1 VVGLLAAQL
10 LSGLSLTAFEGT
22 TDARIARDLRPGDVT
37 TGLALSTATRAL
49 GSSLAV
55 RFLPLIVAA
64 PAIGWLSAVLAGVLA
79 TGGTVTILAART
91 LEAAPGAVRPASA
104 PPG

>member
-1 VVGLLAAQL
+1 M
-10 LSGLSLTAFEGT
+10 SLTAFEGT
-22 TDARIARDLRPGDVT
+22 TDARIARDLRNGDVT

-64 PAIGWLSAVLAGVLA
+64 PAIGWFSAVLAGVLA
-79 TGGTVTILAART
+79 TGGALAVAVARG
-91 LEAAPGAVRPASA
+91 LQPGQGANLALKVDAAGQGGHQA
-104 PPG
+104 